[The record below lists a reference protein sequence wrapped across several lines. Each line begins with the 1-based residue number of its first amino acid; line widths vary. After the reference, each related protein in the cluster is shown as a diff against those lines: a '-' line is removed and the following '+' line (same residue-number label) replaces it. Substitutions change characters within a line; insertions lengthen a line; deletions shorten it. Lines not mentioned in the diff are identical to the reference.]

1 MLRLPSVA
9 RSISPSLRFS
19 RNDIVGC
26 AEIKIAPEF
35 LPARSPLRFVTSTSA
50 ARSGFSFLRVRG
62 LLALGFQLS
71 ELLSGK
77 NSFRLFQEDFPAFFC
92 AACLHTF
99 GLPRLDFCL
108 LIGREIQRR
117 QISAGRFA
125 GVRHTLGATCLVSC
139 ECAGC
144 NEHPGRN

>member
-1 MLRLPSVA
+1 MLRLPSAA

-26 AEIKIAPEF
+26 AEIKID
-35 LPARSPLRFVTSTSA
+35 SA
-50 ARSGFSFLRVRG
+50 ARSGFSFLRVCG

-77 NSFRLFQEDFPAFFC
+77 NSFRLFQEGLPAFFC